1 MGRLFICI
9 VWSYL
14 GRERT
19 VWMKSYYILYERK
32 TEAAATFDVQPSY
45 QIKAFLIL
53 SVYCKSHLYILRYP
67 NTLNR
72 DDALRVAE
80 PCFFEWGIVKK
91 EAGNCKN
98 NRSGPIF
105 LFSLYRD
112 FEGSEMALFP
122 HIWPV
127 RKIACAVSFWLGNA
141 YKLYFPVMK

>member
-9 VWSYL
+9 VWSYSL

-19 VWMKSYYILYERK
+19 LGRKSYYILYEWEA
-32 TEAAATFDVQPSY
+32 EAAPTFDVQPFC
-45 QIKAFLIL
+45 QIMAFLIL
-53 SVYCKSHLYILRYP
+53 SMYYKSHLYIIRYP

-72 DDALRVAE
+72 DDALKVAD

-112 FEGSEMALFP
+112 FQGSEMALFA

-127 RKIACAVSFWLGNA
+127 RKQSVQSAFSLGTHTSSISQ
-141 YKLYFPVMK
+141 